1 MRVNKQVISAI
12 CLSLFFLSCSGSLL
26 AEDKLS
32 DGHMDEHEHHHGQ
45 DGHVDEHEHHHV
57 SDEDADKHEHHH
69 KK

>member
-1 MRVNKQVISAI
+1 MRDNKQVISAI

-32 DGHMDEHEHHHGQ
+32 DGHMN
-45 DGHVDEHEHHHV
+45 EHEHHHV